1 AHHVLPEHLAFD
13 EFKSTKDVE
22 GAMSFIYC
30 DSVTHDIIDI
40 LPDRRKHKLE
50 AYFLK
55 FSRKQ
60 RERVKTISIDM
71 FPPYIALIQDLFP
84 HAEIIMDRFHI
95 VQAINREINR
105 CRVQVMNGF
114 RAKDRPQYN
123 KLKRY
128 WKLLLKAPL
137 D

>member
-1 AHHVLPEHLAFD
+1 
-13 EFKSTKDVE
+13 
-22 GAMSFIYC
+22 
-30 DSVTHDIIDI
+30 
-40 LPDRRKHKLE
+40 
-50 AYFLK
+50 

-84 HAEIIMDRFHI
+84 HAEMIIDRFHI

-114 RAKDRPQYN
+114 RTKDRPQYN

-137 D
+137 DLDRMIY

>member
-1 AHHVLPEHLAFD
+1 MKTHAHYVLPEHLAFD

-40 LPDRRKHKLE
+40 LPDRRKHQLE

-60 RERVKTISIDM
+60 REKVKNGLYRYVSTLYRSDSGFIS
-71 FPPYIALIQDLFP
+71 
-84 HAEIIMDRFHI
+84 
-95 VQAINREINR
+95 
-105 CRVQVMNGF
+105 
-114 RAKDRPQYN
+114 
-123 KLKRY
+123 
-128 WKLLLKAPL
+128 
-137 D
+137 